1 MYNSIRNINMETIKF
16 YNLETKENESIT
28 SLCQGNYLVID
39 FWHTKC
45 TKCPLALEKLN
56 DMTKDYPNVNFASC
70 ALSLV
75 EDDIDIISDLVEDS
89 WDNLKKLYL
98 TINDKEKAKEIFGFK
113 AVPYCL
119 IFSPSGELVASNDP
133 KEIDFESVFN
143 SFQTTDD
150 F

>member
-1 MYNSIRNINMETIKF
+1 M
-16 YNLETKENESIT
+16 
-28 SLCQGNYLVID
+28 
-39 FWHTKC
+39 
-45 TKCPLALEKLN
+45 
-56 DMTKDYPNVNFASC
+56 
-70 ALSLV
+70 
-75 EDDIDIISDLVEDS
+75 
-89 WDNLKKLYL
+89 YL